1 MEYAAFVFGIFGLFA
16 FLESSSLKNRVKALE
31 DQLAGIEGTTAFE
44 DRLALLEIIRSLIGQ
59 KVRMDFKSECED
71 VDVVMY
77 GNTRHGSNTI
87 LDADEEWV
95 LVRVEK
101 PKETKE
107 KLIRLSSIKGIQP
120 ISNQ

>member
-59 KVRMDFKSECED
+59 KVRIDLKEDCED

-77 GNTRHGSNTI
+77 GNTKHGSNTI
-87 LDADEEWV
+87 LDADEDWV
-95 LVRVEK
+95 LVRIESAK
-101 PKETKE
+101 GTKE
-107 KLIRLSSIKGIQP
+107 KLIRLSSIRGIQP
-120 ISNQ
+120 VSNQ